1 LERQGFENTRVGR
14 QSRTAYKPIQFDAFA
29 VVFQEKTMKG
39 SLVATVAQVEDML
52 KAINKYEIC
61 SHIATAPLEKTPDL
75 PEMHMDLH
83 LKGR

>member
-1 LERQGFENTRVGR
+1 
-14 QSRTAYKPIQFDAFA
+14 
-29 VVFQEKTMKG
+29 MKG